1 MIQNWVLRNIELGG
15 VKIGDKG
22 KRRKKEKEKEKDV

>member
-15 VKIGDKG
+15 VKNGI
-22 KRRKKEKEKEKDV
+22 REKEEKKKTKKEKDV